1 MDLERA
7 SLWSIIFT
15 AIGGIIYTTWRV
27 VQWIATIRDEHEML
41 LKHLEAAK
49 DHHLEIHDLKLG
61 QARADRERDTLLAE
75 VRGLREDLNDFM
87 TSLVLGK
94 KP

>member
-7 SLWSIIFT
+7 SLWAVI
-15 AIGGIIYTTWRV
+15 IGGVGGFIYALGRV

-49 DHHLEIHDLKLG
+49 DHHLEIHDLKQG
-61 QARADRERDTLLAE
+61 QMRADRERDTLLAE